1 MGVFHVPWNFLRLG
15 LTHHGYQFPKKIW
28 KWPVVYHGTPAQY
41 VSVIVES
48 HLKIKGGKKKALHGS
63 VYGNGIY
70 ISPLW
75 QYSQCYSEPEL
86 VNGQHCYPMLMC
98 RADPDKIH
106 KQSDEIWTVPS
117 EH

>member
-1 MGVFHVPWNFLRLG
+1 MG
-15 LTHHGYQFPKKIW
+15 
-28 KWPVVYHGTPAQY
+28 
-41 VSVIVES
+41 
-48 HLKIKGGKKKALHGS
+48 KKALHGS

-75 QYSQCYSEPEL
+75 QYSQCYSEPKL

-117 EH
+117 EHSVYCYNLLFAGCGHKRAETNYHYTGDECNSDNDCCVYHTCQHGRC